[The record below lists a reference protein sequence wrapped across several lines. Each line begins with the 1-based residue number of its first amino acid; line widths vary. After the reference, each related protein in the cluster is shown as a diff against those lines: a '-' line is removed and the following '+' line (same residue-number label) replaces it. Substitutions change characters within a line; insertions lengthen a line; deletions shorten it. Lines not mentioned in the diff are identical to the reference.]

1 MGFLTP
7 NAFGEHAI
15 LKTFALQQ
23 LAQLRTTV
31 HGLTTEQARLA
42 PTASSLTLAA
52 LVMHGGAVAVGW
64 SASAAGAPGTPVLPE
79 DLRTDP
85 TFDSLLADGR
95 SLPEVLAFFDRCVE
109 VTTANIDAVGDLDV
123 LVPVPD
129 APWYPADL
137 THWQARWCLAHIS
150 TEVARHTG
158 HADIIRE
165 TIDGKTSFELNDLA
179 EQADR

>member
-1 MGFLTP
+1 M
-7 NAFGEHAI
+7 
-15 LKTFALQQ
+15 
-23 LAQLRTTV
+23 
-31 HGLTTEQARLA
+31 
-42 PTASSLTLAA
+42 
-52 LVMHGGAVAVGW
+52 
-64 SASAAGAPGTPVLPE
+64 
-79 DLRTDP
+79 
-85 TFDSLLADGR
+85 

>member
-1 MGFLTP
+1 M
-7 NAFGEHAI
+7 
-15 LKTFALQQ
+15 
-23 LAQLRTTV
+23 
-31 HGLTTEQARLA
+31 
-42 PTASSLTLAA
+42 
-52 LVMHGGAVAVGW
+52 
-64 SASAAGAPGTPVLPE
+64 
-79 DLRTDP
+79 
-85 TFDSLLADGR
+85 

-109 VTTANIDAVGDLDV
+109 VTTANIDAV
-123 LVPVPD
+123 
-129 APWYPADL
+129 ADL